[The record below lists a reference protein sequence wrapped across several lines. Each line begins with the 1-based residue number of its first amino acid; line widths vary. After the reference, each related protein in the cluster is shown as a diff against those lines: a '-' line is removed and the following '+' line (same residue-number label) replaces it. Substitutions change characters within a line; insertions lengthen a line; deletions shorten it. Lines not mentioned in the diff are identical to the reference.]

1 MKKIIAFSFIG
12 VIILSGCHLLLP
24 LGEPKP
30 ASTTFFEG
38 EYRGNI
44 AFGAW
49 GDYMEVELQQPREG
63 TEHGWLVH
71 GTGRSYLQKNPKFKM
86 EFMID
91 GYVTPDDLQ
100 KAELNLYKYEQYFDI
115 NKQQFTKKGTIAP
128 PYAVSATS
136 DLKKLHLIIED
147 TYDNIQVDAEL
158 LAPSKILDGGA

>member
-24 LGEPKP
+24 LGGPKEAP
-30 ASTTFFEG
+30 TTFFEG
-38 EYRGNI
+38 EYRGDI

-49 GDYMEVELQQPREG
+49 GDYMEVKLKQPREG

-71 GTGRSYLQKNPKFKM
+71 GTGRSYLKEKPTFGI

-91 GYVTPDDLQ
+91 GHVTPDDLQ
-100 KAELNLYKYEQYFDI
+100 KAELNLYKYELYFDI
-115 NKQQFTKKGTIAP
+115 SKQQFTKKGTIAP
-128 PYAVSATS
+128 HYSVEATS
-136 DLKKLHLIIED
+136 NLKKLHLIIKD
-147 TYDNIQVDAEL
+147 IYGNIQVDAEL

>member
-24 LGEPKP
+24 LPPPKEAP
-30 ASTTFFEG
+30 TTFFEG

-71 GTGRSYLQKNPKFKM
+71 GTGRSYLKENPKFKI

-91 GYVTPDDLQ
+91 GHVTPDDLQ
-100 KAELNLYKYEQYFDI
+100 KAELNLYKYELYFDI
-115 NKQQFTKKGTIAP
+115 SKQQYAKKGTIAP
-128 PYAVSATS
+128 PYTVNATS
-136 DLKKLHLIIED
+136 DLKKLHLTIRDI
-147 TYDNIQVDAEL
+147 YGNIQVDAEL
-158 LAPSKILDGGA
+158 PARDKTLIGGA